1 MSDSILRQLL
11 ETAIKDVCDTNVP
24 KVPCVFQNTVY
35 NPKVGYPYVQ
45 CFILPAKTLDPS
57 IGDRHSRKLG
67 IFQISCFFNV
77 GEGSSKIES
86 FKDRVEN
93 YFYRGRAFTKN
104 SEWVYIDSTPSST
117 SAFVQNGWYVLHIS
131 VDYRMEVF
139 R

>member
-1 MSDSILRQLL
+1 MSDSLIRQVL
-11 ETAIKDVCDTNVP
+11 ETAIKEVCDTNVP
-24 KVPCVFQNTVY
+24 KIPCVFQNTSY
-35 NPKVGYPYVQ
+35 TPKVGQPYVQ

-77 GEGSSKIES
+77 GEGSLKIES

-93 YFYRGRAFTKN
+93 YFYRGRAFTK
-104 SEWVYIDSTPSST
+104 SDEWVYIDSTPSSN